1 MMPYDLPYGGED
13 KPGGVSPRPE
23 AQDTDKAA
31 KEAMARKG
39 DDAPKI
45 PRAIQDI
52 VDEINA
58 VRKRLSEIWVERY
71 GSAQSRRGS
80 SRMTAV
86 DTDMYPAY
94 DTEELALRAENDKL
108 WERERQLLAEFEEVK
123 AAARIGP
130 GGTINPDTKA
140 EGA

>member
-31 KEAMARKG
+31 REAMARKG

-45 PRAIQDI
+45 PRGMQDI
-52 VDEINA
+52 VDEINT
-58 VRKRLSEIWVERY
+58 VRKRLSAIWVEQY
-71 GSAQSRRGS
+71 GAAQSRRGS
-80 SRMTAV
+80 SRVTAV
-86 DTDMYPAY
+86 DADMYPAY
-94 DTEELALRAENDKL
+94 DAEALALSAERNKL
-108 WERERQLLAEFEEVK
+108 HERERQLLAEFEEVK

-130 GGTINPDTKA
+130 GGTINPDTKV
-140 EGA
+140 EGD